1 MYAKPCYLPLNL
13 IDDLRKKIEVAGTID
28 VTVQVTTSFV
38 GSVTTIVYN
47 VVSVIVSSCISTA
60 DGNPE
65 MVGGW
70 KVKIIVIYFNLCF
83 KVFLIL

>member
-1 MYAKPCYLPLNL
+1 MYAKPCYLPLNV

-70 KVKIIVIYFNLCF
+70 KVKIIVIYFN
-83 KVFLIL
+83 